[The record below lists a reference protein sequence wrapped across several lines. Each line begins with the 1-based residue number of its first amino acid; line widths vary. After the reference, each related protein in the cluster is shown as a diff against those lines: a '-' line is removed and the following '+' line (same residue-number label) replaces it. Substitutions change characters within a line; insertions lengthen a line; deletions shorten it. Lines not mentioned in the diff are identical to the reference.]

1 MSIKEYAQKDGR
13 YDKDKADLVQTIIII
28 AGFAV
33 AAIVAIGALSS
44 VLLSKSQGVA
54 ECIAGANSFSQGAE
68 SRENCSDAD
77 GAAETKARGDA
88 EANFGGTPFT
98 TAGD

>member
-44 VLLSKSQGVA
+44 VLLSKSEGVA
-54 ECIAGANSFSQGAE
+54 NCIAGANTFAQG
-68 SRENCSDAD
+68 SDARD
-77 GAAETKARGDA
+77 NCKTADDAATTDA
-88 EANFGGTPFT
+88 NQAITDNFTGS
-98 TAGD
+98 AG